1 MISGMVFGKFKKLNL
16 LYLTFT
22 MIQFL
27 TSGRNRPVVKLVK
40 WTLNSTKDFFSKQ
53 KSYIYSMKDLQ
64 NNISLF
70 NCFINQ
76 NIKVQCFILTV

>member
-1 MISGMVFGKFKKLNL
+1 MVFGKFKKLNL